1 MAFGIGS
8 ILFALALVLI
18 LGLSTNAQQTGSAG
32 QSAAFRHVIAQTQAP
47 TTSPAEEGVFKAIVL
62 HPPGRSD
69 FGSLEKGVHTV
80 AGARRLPIE
89 YHALDNPETA
99 ALLRRLR
106 IRMAPNQTM
115 VVFQAPNKAIT
126 WGGPEEAL
134 VNLSAGV
141 VFPTPRMC
149 EIIKAAQTGKDVL
162 LVFSDDGQANGKQ
175 LVNAATAY
183 VNAPTNKAELF
194 VIDPDDP
201 SNQDIIART
210 KLPPDSLKDAR
221 MLLLVGGR
229 VQGQLTGSVD
239 STAIAALK
247 KSCSGK
253 AGCC

>member
-1 MAFGIGS
+1 MAIGISS
-8 ILFALALVLI
+8 ILCALALVLI
-18 LGLSTNAQQTGSAG
+18 LGLSSNAQQTGPAG
-32 QSAAFRHVIAQTQAP
+32 QSAAFRHVIAQTQVP
-47 TTSPAEEGVFKAIVL
+47 TTSPAEEGTFKAIVL
-62 HPPGRSD
+62 HPAGRSD
-69 FGSLEKGVHTV
+69 FEELEKGINTV
-80 AGARRLPIE
+80 GGVRQVPIE
-89 YHALDNPETA
+89 YHALDNPRTA
-99 ALLRRLR
+99 ALLKKYG

-115 VVFQAPNKAIT
+115 IVFQAPNEAIT

-134 VNLSAGV
+134 INLNANV

-149 EIIKAAQTGKDVL
+149 AVIKVAQTGKDVL
-162 LVFSDDGQANGKQ
+162 LVFSDDGRTNGEQ
-175 LVNAATAY
+175 LVNAATDY
-183 VNAPTNKAELF
+183 VNAPANKAELF

-201 SNQDIIART
+201 ANQDIIART

>member
-18 LGLSTNAQQTGSAG
+18 LGLSTNAQQSGSAVK
-32 QSAAFRHVIAQTQAP
+32 SAAFQHVIAQTQTEI
-47 TTSPAEEGVFKAIVL
+47 TTPAEQSGFKVLVL

-69 FGSLEKGVHTV
+69 FENLEQSIRAIDGE
-80 AGARRLPIE
+80 RELPIE
-89 YHALDNPETA
+89 YHALGTLETA
-99 ALLRRLR
+99 ALLGKLR
-106 IRMAPNQTM
+106 MQMAANQTM
-115 VVFQAPNKAIT
+115 VVFQSANGATT
-126 WGGPEEAL
+126 WGAPEEAL
-134 VNLSAGV
+134 ENVDAET

-149 EIIKAAQTGKDVL
+149 EIIKVAQSGKDVL
-162 LVFSDDGQANGKQ
+162 LVFSDDQRKNGEE
-175 LVNAATAY
+175 LVSAATAY
-183 VNAPTNKAELF
+183 ATTPANKAELF

-201 SNQDIIART
+201 ANQDIISRT

-229 VQGQLTGSVD
+229 VQGQLTGSVSSKD
-239 STAIAALK
+239 IEALK